1 MPQDAGRIWV
11 QRLALDGSSG
21 QLLQGLTFA
30 VKNNIA
36 VAGCSNGCG
45 NPSWARSAPLEVA
58 HAPVVERLLAAGA
71 SCLGTTWMDEFAFG
85 LAGENPWGGSP
96 PNPRVAGAIVG
107 GSSSGSAAAV
117 AAGLVPA
124 ALGTDTGG
132 SVRVPASWCG
142 LWGWRPTHGLV
153 PTSGVVP
160 LAASLCVVGLL
171 SSTAGDLGQMAGVMA
186 GGLPPAR
193 SVKRLLVIP
202 ELWKLLDPE
211 VASAL
216 EAEMGRLPDQ
226 LGLEL
231 QTLPLAALGIEST
244 DELLSVFCALQ
255 WSEIEIALA
264 ALPQDLPVGP
274 TLAANLRLVAER
286 DRSQLPWAQRQR
298 QTLRRNLAELL
309 RDSWLLQPVTPGIAP
324 QKGSLALDRQR
335 CRVIPRCL
343 TLNAVAGLA
352 GFPEVVLPLV
362 EINGAPLGIGL
373 VAGRAQDAAL
383 LQAAVALDG
392 LRQSGTR

>member
-1 MPQDAGRIWV
+1 M
-11 QRLALDGSSG
+11 
-21 QLLQGLTFA
+21 
-30 VKNNIA
+30 
-36 VAGCSNGCG
+36 
-45 NPSWARSAPLEVA
+45 AR
-58 HAPVVERLLAAGA
+58 
-71 SCLGTTWMDEFAFG
+71 
-85 LAGENPWGGSP
+85 
-96 PNPRVAGAIVG
+96 
-107 GSSSGSAAAV
+107 
-117 AAGLVPA
+117 
-124 ALGTDTGG
+124 
-132 SVRVPASWCG
+132 
-142 LWGWRPTHGLV
+142 
-153 PTSGVVP
+153 
-160 LAASLCVVGLL
+160 
-171 SSTAGDLGQMAGVMA
+171 VMA
-186 GGLPPAR
+186 GGLPPAIA
-193 SVKRLLVIP
+193 VKRLLVIP
-202 ELWKLLDPE
+202 ELWQLLDPE

-216 EAEMGRLPDQ
+216 EAQMGRLPEQ

-231 QTLPLAALGIEST
+231 QTLPLAALGMASS
-244 DELLSVFCALQ
+244 DELLSVFCAVQ

-274 TLAANLRLVAER
+274 TLAANRRLVAER

-298 QTLRRNLAELL
+298 QALRRNLAELL
-309 RDSWLLQPVTPGIAP
+309 RESWLLQPVTPGIAP